1 MPIPQELL
9 DAVQKYCDA
18 HTAEHAKQCPTF
30 AGTTMERKWTYTVHQ
45 VYIKVVKGEGIY
57 QSVHCFIQI
66 TNDEKSRNK
75 WRSGDIFKPKGWAG
89 PIKNKRRGNV
99 LTAQYNVSIYGL

>member
-1 MPIPQELL
+1 MPISQELL

-30 AGTTMERKWTYTVHQ
+30 TGTAMERKWNYEVNKT
-45 VYIKVVKGEGIY
+45 YIKVVKGEGIY

-66 TNDEKSRNK
+66 QNDEKSRQK
-75 WRSGDIFKPKGWAG
+75 WRSGDIFKPKSWNG
-89 PIKNKRRGNV
+89 PIKNFKRGNV
-99 LTAQYNVSIYGL
+99 LTNQYNVSIYGL

>member
-1 MPIPQELL
+1 MLLPQELL
-9 DAVQKYCDA
+9 DAVQLYCDA

-30 AGTTMERKWTYTVHQ
+30 AGTAMERNWTYEVNKA
-45 VYIKVVKGEGIY
+45 YIKVTKGEGIY

-66 TNDEKSRNK
+66 ADDDKSRQK
-75 WRSGDIFKPKGWAG
+75 WRSGDIFKPKGWQG
-89 PIKNKRRGNV
+89 PIKNFKRGNV